1 MKKISAVLLVLVLVG
16 SVAFAGFTGSAT
28 TGVGYDLDTGEY
40 GFIKQSTAVSV
51 DVTLLENLGEAVGEG
66 DIYAS
71 IKATLD
77 FTFDN
82 AEAGEVNDTDPMVVG
97 ANLDFDHAKVFGEN
111 WYVSILGAARAA
123 NFATSAIDTK
133 ELARAANALGYGF
146 DPVYYAADLRSRDK
160 FDRVAGVEVGY
171 SDWVLGVGFTGD
183 AVDNA
188 EEDNDETL
196 TDESL
201 AGNQYDETGYKLFA
215 SLQTPEFDLADGLTA
230 KFGVAAFTQSATQIW
245 NEGEWTY
252 SWAGTPL
259 VWTRTY
265 DATGEGIENVGA
277 DSAASVHAKVA
288 YEDDMMSLS
297 LGADAIYDNAEI
309 NADVALNAVYDMVT
323 LDAYFATESNYINTD
338 DGVVGPAAPANLLSA
353 QVAVDL
359 DPIVVTV
366 TGKDLINAQDLS
378 AKVAFSATEELTV
391 TGRGGYKIV
400 DGSWNGG
407 ADVEYA
413 TDDYTVALGGT
424 FRSTDRISLN
434 ASIESE
440 TMIPGATLK
449 LAYAGDDLTE
459 ADPDDYDN
467 GLKGQVLASVKIAF

>member
-1 MKKISAVLLVLVLVG
+1 VG

-82 AEAGEVNDTDPMVVG
+82 AEAGEVNDVTGIVVG

-111 WYVSILGAARAA
+111 WYVSILSAARAA

-133 ELARAANALGYGF
+133 ELGRDGNALGYGF
-146 DPVYYAADLRSRDK
+146 DPVYYAADLRSRDI
-160 FDRVAGVEVGY
+160 FDRVSGVEVGY
-171 SDWVLGVGFTGD
+171 SDWVLGIGFTGD
-183 AVDNA
+183 AINNA
-188 EEDNDETL
+188 EEDNLDTTEQ
-196 TDESL
+196 DESL
-201 AGNQYDETGYKLFA
+201 SQYDETGYKLFA

-230 KFGVAAFTQSATQIW
+230 KFGVAAFTQSATQSW
-245 NEGEWTY
+245 EDGFWVYAPNNTRAWTPG
-252 SWAGTPL
+252 SVVTEAANS
-259 VWTRTY
+259 V
-265 DATGEGIENVGA
+265 A
-277 DSAASVHAKVA
+277 SAHAKIA
-288 YEDDMMSLS
+288 YEDDVMSLS
-297 LGADAIYDNAEI
+297 LGADAIYDNADI
-309 NADVALNAVYDMVT
+309 DADVALNAVYDMVT
-323 LDAYFATESNYINTD
+323 LDAYFATKSNYVNTD
-338 DGVVGPAAPANLLSA
+338 DQDASTAAPANLLSA

-366 TGKDLINAQDLS
+366 TGADLINAQDLS
-378 AKVAFSATEELTV
+378 AEVAFAATEELTV
-391 TGRGGYKIV
+391 TGRGGYVISGAKA
-400 DGSWNGG
+400 GAWNGG

-413 TDDYTVALGGT
+413 TDAYTVALGGT

-440 TMIPGATLK
+440 TIIPGATLK